1 MNKALPLVLGCTLTL
16 TLAACSGGVVG
27 RGEGRA
33 KDASQPSATAQEAG
47 NPSAKGGKKTVVLAT
62 SGSSDYFT
70 AAKKKYEEKHPNIEI
85 RIKDY
90 RGEGRLD
97 EQQYEKIIARMNT
110 ELLSG
115 KEAADLIVLDP
126 FPVSEY
132 VNKKMLANLSEMM
145 EKDLSFPKDQVYG
158 NLLDGLKLNGSL
170 YYMPMSFYMDFLWKT
185 TTLRWWMR

>member
-1 MNKALPLVLGCTLTL
+1 M
-16 TLAACSGGVVG
+16 
-27 RGEGRA
+27 
-33 KDASQPSATAQEAG
+33 
-47 NPSAKGGKKTVVLAT
+47 KGGWT
-62 SGSSDYFT
+62 
-70 AAKKKYEEKHPNIEI
+70 
-85 RIKDY
+85 
-90 RGEGRLD
+90 D

-126 FPVSEY
+126 FPVSKY

-170 YYMPMSFYMDFLWKT
+170 YYMPMSFYMGFLWKT